1 MAKVFVYPE
10 CNDRVAHLGGV
21 RRELQQVA
29 QKHAAIARGVLL
41 AHRAEGHAR
50 ITVTRGDKLDYFVN
64 LVDKPSESNDYKP
77 AAAAIEFG
85 NKYGGGGI
93 DALGRAF
100 GLT

>member
-1 MAKVFVYPE
+1 MARVEIYPD

-21 RRELQQVA
+21 RRELRHTA
-29 QKHAAIARGVLL
+29 DEKAAVARGYLA
-41 AHRAEGHAR
+41 AHRAEGFSE
-50 ITVTRGDKLDYFVN
+50 ITVTRGTLLDYFVN
-64 LVDKPSESNDYKP
+64 LDDKRDRRKGQH

-93 DALGRAF
+93 DVLGRTF